1 MTENSNACQLKPPL
15 RDFRV
20 CLFVICLLFVGLAS
34 CEYDE
39 IADAPYPDSLI
50 YLPATVDGS
59 IARGGIYTINEGA
72 STKWVSPTPG
82 QALKYSVNKANNQ
95 FIVPLSVYR
104 SGFEDRISGSVNV
117 HIAVNTDT
125 IANLIASGVLLNT
138 LSTAG
143 YANPGVA
150 LLPGDKLKVTESIR
164 LEAGKNNASFQ
175 LVVDLDFLK
184 TNAPAKKLYV
194 LAITISSP
202 DGKINPL
209 LSTAIVVIDPIVTI
223 PVAEFSFQL
232 TGSSSNEITFNNNS
246 RFWDFFSGE
255 EAFSWDFGDGTAITH
270 DIHPLHTYVLPGEYT
285 IILEVKG
292 ITGEAVSAAKNIK
305 IE

>member
-1 MTENSNACQLKPPL
+1 MIENSNVCKLKSPL
-15 RDFRV
+15 WDLGG
-20 CLFVICLLFVGLAS
+20 CLFVICLLFAGLTS

-82 QALKYSVNKANNQ
+82 QALKYSVNRADNQ
-95 FIVPLSVYR
+95 FLVPLSVYR
-104 SGFEDRISGSVNV
+104 SGFENKISGSVNV
-117 HIAVNTDT
+117 QIAFNPDT
-125 IANLIASGVLLNT
+125 IANLIASGSLLNT

-143 YANPGVA
+143 YTNPEVA
-150 LLPGDKLKVTESIR
+150 ILPAEKLKVTESIR
-164 LEAGKNNASFQ
+164 LEAGKNNTSFQ
-175 LVVDLDFLK
+175 LIVDLDFLK

-202 DGKINPL
+202 DGKVNPL
-209 LSTAIVVIDPIVTI
+209 LSTAVVVIDPIVTV

-232 TGSSSNEITFNNNS
+232 TGSSSNEITFSNTS
-246 RFWDFFSGE
+246 
-255 EAFSWDFGDGTAITH
+255 
-270 DIHPLHTYVLPGEYT
+270 
-285 IILEVKG
+285 
-292 ITGEAVSAAKNIK
+292 
-305 IE
+305 